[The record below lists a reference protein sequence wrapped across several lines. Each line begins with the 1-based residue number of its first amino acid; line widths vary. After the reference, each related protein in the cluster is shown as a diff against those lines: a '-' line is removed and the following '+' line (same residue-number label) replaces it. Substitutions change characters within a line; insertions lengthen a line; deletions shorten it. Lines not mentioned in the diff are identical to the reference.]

1 MAASCGNSSM
11 NIVSMAKQDVISI
24 ACPFA
29 TFIEVM
35 RTFLL
40 KKMFWRE
47 FEKKRRSKGTIFAQS
62 SYKNI
67 MRSIK

>member
-1 MAASCGNSSM
+1 MAASCGNNSM

-24 ACPFA
+24 ACPFS

-40 KKMFWRE
+40 KKMF
-47 FEKKRRSKGTIFAQS
+47 
-62 SYKNI
+62 
-67 MRSIK
+67 